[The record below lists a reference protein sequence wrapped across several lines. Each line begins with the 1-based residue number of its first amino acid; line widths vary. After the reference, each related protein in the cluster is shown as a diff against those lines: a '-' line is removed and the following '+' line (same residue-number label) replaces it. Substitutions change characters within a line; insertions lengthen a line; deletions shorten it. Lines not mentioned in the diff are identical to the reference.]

1 MSTLMTL
8 KGMGAATSS
17 AVLAAADPSIPFLSD
32 VMLMVCL
39 SHFSAGLC
47 KLLNGFIVN
56 GLASRPLPCCL
67 N

>member
-39 SHFSAGLC
+39 SQFSAGWC
-47 KLLNGFIVN
+47 KL
-56 GLASRPLPCCL
+56 
-67 N
+67 